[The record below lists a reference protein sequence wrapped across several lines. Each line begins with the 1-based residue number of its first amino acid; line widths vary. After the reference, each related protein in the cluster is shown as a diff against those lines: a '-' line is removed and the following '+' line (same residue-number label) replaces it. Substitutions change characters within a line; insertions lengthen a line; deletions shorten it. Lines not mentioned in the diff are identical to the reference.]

1 MTDEERI
8 FSCQQ
13 EIRRLRG
20 VVREYEEERRAFI
33 EWLEEESKI
42 PSKNQTGL
50 NVVKQYL
57 EYILGVTSRYFVVKR
72 RDKLWKDIMRKKK
85 LMKK

>member
-8 FSCQQ
+8 ISCQQ

-20 VVREYEEERRAFI
+20 VVREYEEKRREFL

-42 PSKNQTGL
+42 PSENQAGL
-50 NVVKQYL
+50 KRVKQY
-57 EYILGVTSRYFVVKR
+57 
-72 RDKLWKDIMRKKK
+72 
-85 LMKK
+85 

>member
-8 FSCQQ
+8 ISCQQ

-20 VVREYEEERRAFI
+20 VVRECE
-33 EWLEEESKI
+33 I
-42 PSKNQTGL
+42 PSENQSGL

-57 EYILGVTSRYFVVKR
+57 NTCLY
-72 RDKLWKDIMRKKK
+72 
-85 LMKK
+85 

>member
-20 VVREYEEERRAFI
+20 VVWEYEEERRVF
-33 EWLEEESKI
+33 
-42 PSKNQTGL
+42 L
-50 NVVKQYL
+50 NGWKRKVKYRL
-57 EYILGVTSRYFVVKR
+57 KTRL
-72 RDKLWKDIMRKKK
+72 D
-85 LMKK
+85 

>member
-20 VVREYEEERRAFI
+20 VVREYEE
-33 EWLEEESKI
+33 
-42 PSKNQTGL
+42 
-50 NVVKQYL
+50 
-57 EYILGVTSRYFVVKR
+57 
-72 RDKLWKDIMRKKK
+72 KKK
-85 LMKK
+85 SVS

>member
-20 VVREYEEERRAFI
+20 VVWEYEEERRVFL

-42 PSKNQTGL
+42 PSENQAGL

-57 EYILGVTSRYFVVKR
+57 T
-72 RDKLWKDIMRKKK
+72 
-85 LMKK
+85 

>member
-20 VVREYEEERRAFI
+20 VVWEYEEERRVFL

-42 PSKNQTGL
+42 PSENQAGL
-50 NVVKQYL
+50 KRVKQYWDTYL
-57 EYILGVTSRYFVVKR
+57 HQR
-72 RDKLWKDIMRKKK
+72 
-85 LMKK
+85 

>member
-8 FSCQQ
+8 CSCQQ

-20 VVREYEEERRAFI
+20 VVWEYEEERRVFL

-42 PSKNQTGL
+42 PYENQAGL

-57 EYILGVTSRYFVVKR
+57 DTCLY
-72 RDKLWKDIMRKKK
+72 
-85 LMKK
+85 

>member
-20 VVREYEEERRAFI
+20 VVWEYEEERRVFL

-42 PSKNQTGL
+42 PSENQARL

-57 EYILGVTSRYFVVKR
+57 DTCLY
-72 RDKLWKDIMRKKK
+72 
-85 LMKK
+85 

>member
-20 VVREYEEERRAFI
+20 VVWDYEEERRVFL

-42 PSKNQTGL
+42 PSENQAGL

-57 EYILGVTSRYFVVKR
+57 DTCLY
-72 RDKLWKDIMRKKK
+72 
-85 LMKK
+85 

>member
-8 FSCQQ
+8 ISCQQ

-20 VVREYEEERRAFI
+20 VVRECEEKRREFL

-42 PSKNQTGL
+42 PSENQAGL
-50 NVVKQYL
+50 NRVKQYL
-57 EYILGVTSRYFVVKR
+57 DTYLYQ
-72 RDKLWKDIMRKKK
+72 D
-85 LMKK
+85 

>member
-20 VVREYEEERRAFI
+20 VVWEYEEERRGFLK
-33 EWLEEESKI
+33 WLEEESKI
-42 PSKNQTGL
+42 PSENQAGL

-57 EYILGVTSRYFVVKR
+57 DTCLY
-72 RDKLWKDIMRKKK
+72 
-85 LMKK
+85 

>member
-20 VVREYEEERRAFI
+20 VVREYEEERRVFL
-33 EWLEEESKI
+33 ECLEEESKI
-42 PSKNQTGL
+42 PSENQAGL

-57 EYILGVTSRYFVVKR
+57 DTCLY
-72 RDKLWKDIMRKKK
+72 
-85 LMKK
+85 

>member
-42 PSKNQTGL
+42 PSEHQTGL
-50 NVVKQYL
+50 NAVKQYL
-57 EYILGVTSRYFVVKR
+57 DTHLY
-72 RDKLWKDIMRKKK
+72 
-85 LMKK
+85 

>member
-8 FSCQQ
+8 ISCQQ

-20 VVREYEEERRAFI
+20 VVRECEEKRREFL

-42 PSKNQTGL
+42 PSENQAGL
-50 NVVKQYL
+50 KRVKQYWDTYL
-57 EYILGVTSRYFVVKR
+57 HQR
-72 RDKLWKDIMRKKK
+72 
-85 LMKK
+85 

>member
-1 MTDEERI
+1 MKKREQKEKFDMTDEERI

-20 VVREYEEERRAFI
+20 VVREYEEKRRVFL
-33 EWLEEESKI
+33 ECLEEESKI
-42 PSKNQTGL
+42 PSENQAGL

-57 EYILGVTSRYFVVKR
+57 DTCLY
-72 RDKLWKDIMRKKK
+72 
-85 LMKK
+85 

>member
-20 VVREYEEERRAFI
+20 VVWEYEEERRVLL

-42 PSKNQTGL
+42 PSENKAGL

-57 EYILGVTSRYFVVKR
+57 DTCLY
-72 RDKLWKDIMRKKK
+72 
-85 LMKK
+85 

>member
-20 VVREYEEERRAFI
+20 VVQEYEEKRRVFL
-33 EWLEEESKI
+33 EWLEEEGKI
-42 PSKNQTGL
+42 PSENQTGL

-57 EYILGVTSRYFVVKR
+57 NTCLY
-72 RDKLWKDIMRKKK
+72 
-85 LMKK
+85 

>member
-8 FSCQQ
+8 ISCQQ

-20 VVREYEEERRAFI
+20 VVREYEEKRREFL

-42 PSKNQTGL
+42 PSENQSGL
-50 NVVKQYL
+50 NVVKQ
-57 EYILGVTSRYFVVKR
+57 
-72 RDKLWKDIMRKKK
+72 
-85 LMKK
+85 

>member
-20 VVREYEEERRAFI
+20 VVREYEEERRVFL
-33 EWLEEESKI
+33 EWLGEESKI
-42 PSKNQTGL
+42 PSENQAGL

-57 EYILGVTSRYFVVKR
+57 DTCLY
-72 RDKLWKDIMRKKK
+72 
-85 LMKK
+85 

>member
-20 VVREYEEERRAFI
+20 VVWEYEEERRVFL

-42 PSKNQTGL
+42 QSENQAGL

-57 EYILGVTSRYFVVKR
+57 DTCLY
-72 RDKLWKDIMRKKK
+72 
-85 LMKK
+85 

>member
-1 MTDEERI
+1 MTDEERM

-20 VVREYEEERRAFI
+20 VVWEYEEERRVFL
-33 EWLEEESKI
+33 ELLEEESKI
-42 PSKNQTGL
+42 PSENQAGL

-57 EYILGVTSRYFVVKR
+57 DTCLY
-72 RDKLWKDIMRKKK
+72 
-85 LMKK
+85 

>member
-8 FSCQQ
+8 ISCQQ

-20 VVREYEEERRAFI
+20 VVQEYEEKRREFL

-42 PSKNQTGL
+42 PSENQSGL

-57 EYILGVTSRYFVVKR
+57 EHAYIKR
-72 RDKLWKDIMRKKK
+72 S
-85 LMKK
+85 

>member
-20 VVREYEEERRAFI
+20 VVWEYEEERRVFL
-33 EWLEEESKI
+33 EWLEEESQI
-42 PSKNQTGL
+42 PSENQAGL

-57 EYILGVTSRYFVVKR
+57 DTCLY
-72 RDKLWKDIMRKKK
+72 
-85 LMKK
+85 